1 MSEQQPTD
9 ADTELNGN
17 ADSAVPIA
25 HLQGRRIRESVF
37 TDQVIDTAHHHGWQ
51 SFHLRD
57 RDSIHIVRG
66 RGFPDLV
73 MYRKDPVTGQAEL
86 IAAELKRGYDSEL
99 NNEQTEWLEALKQH
113 IPAYEWRP
121 EDWDEIESVLK
132 DGPGTGGTSLPL
144 SERRWSDSQIPA
156 NFGNVITN
164 LAETIEGR
172 EYGTGDRARLRR
184 MKPNSPDSAAFW
196 QLMVREGM
204 PRNPDIAKWGLITH
218 GIALM
223 AHGAGLAHRTSLPV
237 GRVLYLGG
245 EQQPGERGFYS
256 EDRLATLLAA
266 RGPALHSLLAR
277 LCRMLANEGCAFNW
291 REMAWFILNEGC
303 NEERSEQS
311 RIDIA
316 RAYYQTARRG
326 SQQSSAQGD

>member
-1 MSEQQPTD
+1 MSEQQPT
-9 ADTELNGN
+9 ASGAEPGGN
-17 ADSAVPIA
+17 VIGVVLVEQSQSYRV
-25 HLQGRRIRESVF
+25 RERTF
-37 TDQVIDTAHHHGWQ
+37 TNQVIDTAHHHGWQ
-51 SFHLRD
+51 PFHLRD

-66 RGFPDLV
+66 KGFPDLV
-73 MYRKDPVTGQAEL
+73 MYRKDPKTGETEL

-99 NNEQTEWLEALKQH
+99 REEQTEWLEALRQH

-132 DGPGTGGTSLPL
+132 DGPGASDEPARRE
-144 SERRWSDSQIPA
+144 ERRWSNSQIPA

-184 MKPNSPDSAAFW
+184 MNPNSPDSAAFW
-196 QLMVREGM
+196 RLIVREGM

-245 EQQPGERGFYS
+245 EQQPGERSFYS

-277 LCRMLANEGCAFNW
+277 LFRMMANEGCAFNW
-291 REMAWFILNEGC
+291 REMAWFILNEGG
-303 NEERSEQS
+303 NEEQSEQA
-311 RIDIA
+311 RIKIA
-316 RAYYQTARRG
+316 RDYYQAEWRG
-326 SQQSSAQGD
+326 SQQ